1 MKRTLPIIIT
11 LFFGLFMVGEFFIPH
26 HLYRLATA
34 EFLEWGLLLAT
45 AAFLLGI
52 VNLLQVNLPRILRR
66 EGDWGYKVIMFGS
79 LAVTLFFGFYEG
91 DQRQDPEH
99 MYKWIYD
106 AIYTP
111 LGSTMFALL
120 AFYIASAA
128 FRAFRARNLEAAVLL
143 GTAMLVML
151 GKAPIGGAMSENL
164 THVVGWIMDVP
175 NVAAKRAIF
184 IGSALGAVSTGL
196 RVILGLERSHLGD

>member
-1 MKRTLPIIIT
+1 M
-11 LFFGLFMVGEFFIPH
+11 
-26 HLYRLATA
+26 
-34 EFLEWGLLLAT
+34 
-45 AAFLLGI
+45 
-52 VNLLQVNLPRILRR
+52 
-66 EGDWGYKVIMFGS
+66 
-79 LAVTLFFGFYEG
+79 
-91 DQRQDPEH
+91 
-99 MYKWIYD
+99 
-106 AIYTP
+106 
-111 LGSTMFALL
+111 
-120 AFYIASAA
+120 
-128 FRAFRARNLEAAVLL
+128 LL